1 MIQSRCIDLFLMLS
15 VIFLFSCKSTPDE
28 QKPENPF
35 GEKETLMKVNKYFVE
50 KDAEIIESYV
60 KRRNWQMEVTE
71 SGLWYMIY
79 EKGHGPKATIGKVAA
94 IEYSI
99 TLLDGTV
106 CYDSGNSGP
115 KRFTIGR
122 GGVEAGLEEGILML
136 RTGDKARFILP
147 PHLAYGLL
155 GDEEKILP
163 RSTIVYEVKVIEI
176 SDL

>member
-15 VIFLFSCKSTPDE
+15 VIFLFSCKSTPGE
-28 QKPENPF
+28 QKTENLF

-79 EKGHGPKATIGKVAA
+79 EKGHGPKATIGKIAT
-94 IEYSI
+94 IEYCI

>member
-1 MIQSRCIDLFLMLS
+1 MIQLNHTVLAFLFLLFF
-15 VIFLFSCKSTPDE
+15 IFSCKNQPEE

-79 EKGHGPKATIGKVAA
+79 ENGHGPKATIGKVAT

>member
-1 MIQSRCIDLFLMLS
+1 MIQLRCIDLFLMLS
-15 VIFLFSCKSTPDE
+15 VIFFFSCKSTPEE

-35 GEKETLMKVNKYFVE
+35 GEKETLIKVNKYFVE

-79 EKGHGPKATIGKVAA
+79 EKGYGPKATIGKVAT

-163 RSTIVYEVKVIEI
+163 RSAIVYELEVIDI
-176 SDL
+176 SDY

>member
-1 MIQSRCIDLFLMLS
+1 MLS
-15 VIFLFSCKSTPDE
+15 VIFFFSCKSTPDE

-60 KRRNWQMEVTE
+60 KRRNWQIEVTE

-79 EKGHGPKATIGKVAA
+79 EKGHGPKATIGKVAT

-115 KRFTIGR
+115 KRFIIGR

-163 RSTIVYEVKVIEI
+163 RSTIVYELKVIEI
-176 SDL
+176 SDP

>member
-15 VIFLFSCKSTPDE
+15 VIFLFSCKSTPGE

-35 GEKETLMKVNKYFVE
+35 GEKETLMKVNKYLVE

-79 EKGHGPKATIGKVAA
+79 EKGHGPKATIGKVAT
-94 IEYSI
+94 IEYII

-155 GDEEKILP
+155 GDEEIIPP
-163 RSTIVYEVKVIEI
+163 RSAIVYELEVINI
-176 SDL
+176 SDY